1 MTEYAAIRIVSPCRC
16 CTHEPTRPKS
26 SRQATPTVSE
36 APAYRS
42 TPKSETNR
50 YGTILSLQVGM
61 HPLARGRPGVVWL
74 TPCHPELYE
83 AHCPPASGLPRT
95 NPTSNRSGDAHS

>member
-1 MTEYAAIRIVSPCRC
+1 MTEYAAIRIVFTLQG
-16 CTHEPTRPKS
+16 CTPIPTRPES

-61 HPLARGRPGVVWL
+61 HPLARGHPGVVW
-74 TPCHPELYE
+74 T
-83 AHCPPASGLPRT
+83 S
-95 NPTSNRSGDAHS
+95 PTQPYF